1 MKTLYLHIGTMKTG
15 TTNLQSFF
23 NKNRDILKKYGVI
36 FRHMPYVYSDAT
48 MNRNAH
54 FLCKRLYDENMQYD
68 KESTDRRW
76 YEGMDIVKGWFE
88 ECDSVLL
95 SDEVMWNVNYQLKG
109 SIIKRIADY
118 ARDNGFVVKVIV
130 YLRRQDELA
139 DSMYRQSIRRGY
151 SAYSWDEF
159 LNQFPKKTCL
169 DYEYGL
175 SLIEEVI
182 DSENIIVRRY
192 DGLSYEDN
200 DSAIYSDFLSAIGVP
215 FTDEYIIPKMDHNPS
230 LQPQFAAIKKT
241 MNKLIDNSDVP
252 TADSG
257 NILFRDTINECCR
270 QGYFGGSKYMSD
282 DESAAYMETFRESN
296 HRVAEKYL
304 GADTLFENEP
314 ELKAKWQWNAE
325 EQIEALALFMGTIIK
340 NQQLQIKNQQLQ
352 LEEIQKKQ
360 SELKDEMGSLKN
372 SKIYR
377 LFNKMGRLGK

>member
-1 MKTLYLHIGTMKTG
+1 
-15 TTNLQSFF
+15 
-23 NKNRDILKKYGVI
+23 
-36 FRHMPYVYSDAT
+36 
-48 MNRNAH
+48 
-54 FLCKRLYDENMQYD
+54 MQYD
-68 KESTDRRW
+68 KEATDKRW
-76 YEGMDIVKGWFE
+76 NEGMDIVKGWFE

-95 SDEVMWNVNYQLKG
+95 SDEVIWNVNYQLKG

-118 ARDNGFVVKVIV
+118 ARDNRFVVKVIV

-175 SLIEEVI
+175 GLIEEVI

-200 DSAIYSDFLSAIGVP
+200 DSAIYSDFLSAIDVS
-215 FTDEYIIPKMDHNPS
+215 FTDEYFIPKMDHNPS

-270 QGYFGGSKYMSD
+270 QGYFGGSKYMSY
-282 DESAAYMETFRESN
+282 DERTAYMERFSESN
-296 HRVAEKYL
+296 KRVARKYFDVD
-304 GADTLFENEP
+304 ALFENEP
-314 ELKAKWQWNAE
+314 ESKVKWQWSAE
-325 EQIEALALFMGTIIK
+325 EQMEALTLFMGAIIK
-340 NQQLQIKNQQLQ
+340 KQQAQIEKQQVL
-352 LEEIQKKQ
+352 LEEIRQNQNK
-360 SELKDEMGSLKN
+360 LKDEMSSLKN